1 MPASGS
7 ATAAN
12 ERDQGR
18 LSSRTARSYMGPARR
33 NRLRGQDDDRVGTPP
48 ASLALG
54 TAATRGGDHRGQSIA
69 RRTAPKIQTDP
80 PTGGRSRDA
89 DRGVGID
96 ADPGSVRRDRAP
108 QDGYTTNL
116 TITKVPNETTRASIV
131 LHGTTFPFATLQV
144 GGGAVPVTDFAG
156 IDGTFAVEVPLVPS
170 CANKLTVTAVAQGNK
185 ASTTVTV
192 KQRLANPTTTVT
204 GRVLDV
210 VTRVPVSGARVSFG
224 SRYARTSATGGYTL
238 TGIPDGQV
246 ACRSRRPAG

>member
-1 MPASGS
+1 VARALLGGLHRRFRLIRRRV
-7 ATAAN
+7 AA
-12 ERDQGR
+12 
-18 LSSRTARSYMGPARR
+18 LVT
-33 NRLRGQDDDRVGTPP
+33 LTVV
-48 ASLALG
+48 LAL
-54 TAATRGGDHRGQSIA
+54 TPTLAAFAG
-69 RRTAPKIQTDP
+69 
-80 PTGGRSRDA
+80 
-89 DRGVGID
+89 
-96 ADPGSVRRDRAP
+96 DRAP